1 MRYAISKLFG
11 GGAVK
16 EEVIVPL
23 SSRDKNAKL
32 RRHGF
37 RIHSRPN
44 RGEPTW
50 ERRGE
55 VYTERE
61 ALHMCGVNA

>member
-11 GGAVK
+11 GGEVK
-16 EEVIVPL
+16 EEIIAPL
-23 SSRDKNAKL
+23 SNRDKNAKL

-44 RGEPTW
+44 RGPVTW
-50 ERRGE
+50 IRRGE

-61 ALHMCGVNA
+61 ALIICGVNA